1 MEACQVE
8 PMLEKKFFSNVAL
21 VGSRWPV
28 ARWPGGRWAGRQV
41 ACKKTI
47 GKLGVPEKSYQNV
60 AQLR

>member
-1 MEACQVE
+1 
-8 PMLEKKFFSNVAL
+8 MLEKKFFSNVAL

>member
-21 VGSRWPV
+21 VGS
-28 ARWPGGRWAGRQV
+28 RWPGGRWAGRQV